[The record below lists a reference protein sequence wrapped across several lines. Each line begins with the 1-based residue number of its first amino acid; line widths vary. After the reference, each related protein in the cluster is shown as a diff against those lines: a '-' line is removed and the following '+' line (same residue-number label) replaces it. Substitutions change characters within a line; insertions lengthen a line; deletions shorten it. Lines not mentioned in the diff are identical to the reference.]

1 MDAQRLRSGAV
12 GTTQGAEVMADGRL
26 AVSVD
31 VTHGSFVA
39 GDGLFIDSIAVGGP
53 EEIDLT
59 GSISYK
65 EFLSPKPCIAQWY
78 CCHWWGESLDSFVSS
93 CQTHAQLRRRGSPGS
108 AGGYWVAAFAMRQH
122 ELREELGPD
131 LKESPFYDA
140 LRLADGILLT
150 VDSEEVFRRTWCHYE
165 LYAGSDLKHL
175 DVVCNGAMLSRTGL
189 PGESMVA
196 KQLREKGF
204 DWELLLKGLTMNC
217 EASRATVLADR
228 RMFAAIFDQ
237 EGTLK
242 VDETVCST
250 FALLAWPQ
258 AVKRG
263 LVSTQLIETVAS
275 DVNREALELSLAH
288 LQEFQDPGMLQLAQS
303 LPPNLTK
310 LKLGLEGCHELT
322 DQGVKALANRWG
334 TKLKHLYLDFVGC
347 GKLTDAS
354 LSVLAQNLPPTLTD
368 LELHMAGCVLVG
380 PPGMEHLKKHWP
392 KSVKVFRASFKAT
405 KLNRNFMTLQDLE
418 DYWRES

>member
-1 MDAQRLRSGAV
+1 
-12 GTTQGAEVMADGRL
+12 MADGRL

-196 KQLREKGF
+196 KQ
-204 DWELLLKGLTMNC
+204 
-217 EASRATVLADR
+217 
-228 RMFAAIFDQ
+228 DQ

-380 PPGMEHLKKHWP
+380 PPGMELGFAMHRLVHRSNLRVRTRTARTGRLP
-392 KSVKVFRASFKAT
+392 IGPVTSLESGVAT
-405 KLNRNFMTLQDLE
+405 RRRMD
-418 DYWRES
+418 